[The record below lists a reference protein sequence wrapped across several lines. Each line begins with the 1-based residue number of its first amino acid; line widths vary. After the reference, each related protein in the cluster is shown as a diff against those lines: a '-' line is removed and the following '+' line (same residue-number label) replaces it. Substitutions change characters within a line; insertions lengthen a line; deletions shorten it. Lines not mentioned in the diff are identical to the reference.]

1 MSHSL
6 FYRQDAPQG
15 TNLQV
20 PCPCPLVCSAASR
33 RQPAFGSVLRAGPRG
48 SRHLSDE
55 PEPHC
60 SLRRPCPPAPP
71 LPVPL
76 RALPVKATARTGAP
90 IQLTHPSGAGVN
102 RNGGLTH
109 RASREPTRSSP
120 ALTTHP
126 TWSSSAGLRQG
137 PTQARGLAHSVAE
150 KREMIQH
157 TSKELRGERP

>member
-1 MSHSL
+1 MGPATFLMSLS
-6 FYRQDAPQG
+6 P
-15 TNLQV
+15 TV
-20 PCPCPLVCSAASR
+20 AS
-33 RQPAFGSVLRAGPRG
+33 G
-48 SRHLSDE
+48 D
-55 PEPHC
+55 
-60 SLRRPCPPAPP
+60 
-71 LPVPL
+71 PVPRHPYSLYLCGPCLSKPL
-76 RALPVKATARTGAP
+76 RRTGAP
-90 IQLTHPSGAGVN
+90 IQPTHPSGAGVN

-126 TWSSSAGLRQG
+126 TWSSIAGLRQG

>member
-76 RALPVKATARTGAP
+76 RALPVKATAWDRCPSPAHTPEQGWSKPERGAHSSSQQGAHTQFPSSHHAPHLELNHGPSAGTDTGP
-90 IQLTHPSGAGVN
+90 GPCPQC
-102 RNGGLTH
+102 
-109 RASREPTRSSP
+109 SRE
-120 ALTTHP
+120 
-126 TWSSSAGLRQG
+126 
-137 PTQARGLAHSVAE
+137 ARDDTAH
-150 KREMIQH
+150 
-157 TSKELRGERP
+157 

>member
-48 SRHLSDE
+48 SCHLSDE

-60 SLRRPCPPAPP
+60 SLWRPCPPAPL

-76 RALPVKATARTGAP
+76 RAP
-90 IQLTHPSGAGVN
+90 IQPTHPTRAGVN

-126 TWSSSAGLRQG
+126 TWSSIAGLRQG